1 MGIHNVWHST
11 SIQPLCFCG
20 NSSWVDVPS
29 RGWNCQLAV
38 SDTQPIPDFTGCCRG
53 CEPVSDINTALV
65 DRLKALDPNRPIR
78 EADICSKRKTAS
90 RRSLRNL
97 LSHFFATS
105 SQREH
110 PSTTKNQSAA
120 YEIDPAL
127 DRHEVDNEAVLRR
140 ERFNVSSAVPVRFSE
155 RVLCA
160 LGREQDA
167 RFGKC
172 DPSPLVR
179 WQCRQ
184 GAGKRGLGCSVE
196 LLGIR
201 RSGNVCPK

>member
-1 MGIHNVWHST
+1 M
-11 SIQPLCFCG
+11 
-20 NSSWVDVPS
+20 
-29 RGWNCQLAV
+29 
-38 SDTQPIPDFTGCCRG
+38 
-53 CEPVSDINTALV
+53 SDINTALV

-127 DRHEVDNEAVLRR
+127 DWHEVDNGAVLCC
-140 ERFNVSSAVPVRFSE
+140 ERLDISSAVLVRFSE

-160 LGREQDA
+160 LGRKQDA
-167 RFGKC
+167 CLGKR
-172 DPSPLVR
+172 DPASLVR
-179 WQCRQ
+179 WQCGQ
-184 GAGKRGLGCSVE
+184 GAGTRGLGCSVF
-196 LLGIR
+196 LLRADEVIE
-201 RSGNVCPK
+201 